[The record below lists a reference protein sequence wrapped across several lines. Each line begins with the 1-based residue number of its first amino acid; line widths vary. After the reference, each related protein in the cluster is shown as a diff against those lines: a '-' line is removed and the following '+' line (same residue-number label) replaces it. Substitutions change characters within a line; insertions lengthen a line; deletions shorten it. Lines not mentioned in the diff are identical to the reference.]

1 MELYSKHLDGIFF
14 LEPIGVELET
24 SLTVKVAWVFF
35 QVTVFENLLK
45 LGFPFSHPNFF
56 PMGMGKIGNCEIF
69 PWEFLGIFQ
78 NRKNAKKRTFLI
90 ALLFLLFFFQ
100 SLFPFKVT
108 S

>member
-1 MELYSKHLDGIFF
+1 MQFGNNSRG
-14 LEPIGVELET
+14 
-24 SLTVKVAWVFF
+24 
-35 QVTVFENLLK
+35 

-56 PMGMGKIGNCEIF
+56 PMGMGKVGNWEIF

>member
-1 MELYSKHLDGIFF
+1 MFIALMVYFF
-14 LEPIGVELET
+14 N
-24 SLTVKVAWVFF
+24 SLLQKYAP
-35 QVTVFENLLK
+35 ENEERIKYLNIE

-56 PMGMGKIGNCEIF
+56 PMGMGKIGNWEIF

>member
-1 MELYSKHLDGIFF
+1 MVPSIEIKLTSSLFLAGLLYIRKPD
-14 LEPIGVELET
+14 VE
-24 SLTVKVAWVFF
+24 VKG
-35 QVTVFENLLK
+35 

-56 PMGMGKIGNCEIF
+56 PMGMGKIGNWEIF

>member
-1 MELYSKHLDGIFF
+1 MLHVFIESMDNI
-14 LEPIGVELET
+14 
-24 SLTVKVAWVFF
+24 SLFAKEREKGFCI
-35 QVTVFENLLK
+35 
-45 LGFPFSHPNFF
+45 GFPFSHPNFF
-56 PMGMGKIGNCEIF
+56 PMGMGKIGNWEIF

>member
-45 LGFPFSHPNFF
+45 CLT
-56 PMGMGKIGNCEIF
+56 
-69 PWEFLGIFQ
+69 
-78 NRKNAKKRTFLI
+78 KNSLSENLKKRKKNRQI
-90 ALLFLLFFFQ
+90 E
-100 SLFPFKVT
+100 VR
-108 S
+108 